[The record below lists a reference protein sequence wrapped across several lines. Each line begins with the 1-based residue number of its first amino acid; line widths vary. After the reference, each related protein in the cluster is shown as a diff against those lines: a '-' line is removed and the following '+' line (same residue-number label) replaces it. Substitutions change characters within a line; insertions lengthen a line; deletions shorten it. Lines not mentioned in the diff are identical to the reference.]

1 MNINLVVLG
10 GTNDH
15 NGILSDFTKKRI
27 EKCYEMLDDLKDRNI
42 NIHFSGGFNKKFNK
56 TNISHSQLCVNY
68 FEELNKNNYTIKKE
82 QHTNNNNT
90 VDEAINFGEH
100 FQNLNSEIKIITSDW
115 HLDRVKYLFKKTFEF
130 YEIKNYEF
138 ISVTSDI
145 LDNVR
150 INDEK
155 NKVKQLKENPYGTW
169 KEWLDNN

>member
-10 GTNDH
+10 GINNDK
-15 NGILSDFTKKRI
+15 GVLSDFTKKRI
-27 EKCYEMLDDLKDRNI
+27 IKCYKMLDDLKDRNI
-42 NIHFSGGFNKKFNK
+42 NIHFSGGFNENFNK
-56 TNISHSQLCVNY
+56 TNVSHSQLCVNY
-68 FEELNKNNYTIKKE
+68 FEELNKNNYTIEKE

-90 VDEAINFGEH
+90 VDEAINFGKH
-100 FQNLNSEIKIITSDW
+100 FQNLTSEIKIITSDW
-115 HLDRVKYLFKKTFEF
+115 HLDRVKYLFKKTFDF

-138 ISVTSDI
+138 ISVNSDV

-155 NKVKQLKENPYGTW
+155 NKVKQLEENPYGTW